1 MTPKLDVEQLQVAYK
16 HATTRIFFLD
26 YDGTLSPIR
35 TKPEDATPSRELIK
49 LLTSLSS
56 DPHNFIY
63 IISGRDRNF
72 LQNWIGDLPIGLCA
86 EHGAFIKPI
95 DENGAAWRDVIA
107 SKHLDL
113 YWKGDILAAFKR
125 FCDQVPNSFIETKEY
140 AITLHYRNSSKE
152 IVKPHKQELKKEL
165 EKLEAK
171 YNTLDVR
178 KGKKSLE
185 ARVAGITKGTII
197 KDILNTCERS
207 DVDFVICIGDDVT
220 DEDMFAALAH
230 EPELR
235 NVFTCT
241 VGRKER
247 TCSNAYLEKQSEV
260 LDTLHALT
268 GSAT

>member
-1 MTPKLDVEQLQVAYK
+1 MTPKLDVEKLQCAYK
-16 HATTRIFFLD
+16 NASNRIFFLD

-49 LLTSLSS
+49 LLTALSS
-56 DPHNFIY
+56 DPNNYIY

-72 LQNWIGDLPIGLCA
+72 LQHWIGKLPIGLCA
-86 EHGAFIKPI
+86 EHGAFIKTI
-95 DENGAAWRDVIA
+95 ENGAAWRDVIA

-113 YWKGDILAAFKR
+113 HWKEDILAAFKR
-125 FCDQVPNSFIETKEY
+125 FCDQVPQSFVETKEY
-140 AITLHYRNSSKE
+140 AITLHYRNCSKE
-152 IVKPHKQELKKEL
+152 TVKLHKQELKKEM
-165 EKLEAK
+165 ENLEAE

-178 KGKKSLE
+178 KGKKSVE

-197 KDILNTCERS
+197 KDILNTCEKS

-220 DEDMFAALAH
+220 DEDMFVALTH

-241 VGRKER
+241 VGKKER
-247 TCSNAYLEKQSEV
+247 TCSSAYLDKQSEV

-268 GSAT
+268 SNAP